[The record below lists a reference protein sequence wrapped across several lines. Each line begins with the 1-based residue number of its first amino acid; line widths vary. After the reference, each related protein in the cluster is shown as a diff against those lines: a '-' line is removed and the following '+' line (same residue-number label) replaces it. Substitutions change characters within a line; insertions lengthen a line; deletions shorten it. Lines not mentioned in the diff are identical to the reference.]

1 MARITGWTCSTRPKT
16 ARIGS
21 AQRGSSGC
29 APTNSPAR
37 LPAGSSPRDPDAW
50 RERTLGA
57 MPIYVVLSN
66 FTETGRTDVKN
77 TSERL
82 ERLAPV
88 GEKLGVKIL
97 ANAITMGQ
105 YDVVTVME
113 APDDATIAKVI
124 SKAGHRLDSVTRAG
138 QSREDGALPQ
148 ERVVH
153 LSTGKRPQS

>member
-1 MARITGWTCSTRPKT
+1 VI
-16 ARIGS
+16 
-21 AQRGSSGC
+21 RG
-29 APTNSPAR
+29 T
-37 LPAGSSPRDPDAW
+37 L

-57 MPIYVVLSN
+57 MPMYVVLSN

-82 ERLAPV
+82 DRLAPV
-88 GEKLGVKIL
+88 AQKLGVKIL

-124 SKAGHRLDSVTRAG
+124 GTVLSRGYVTTQTMRGFSIDEFRQITA
-138 QSREDGALPQ
+138 DLA
-148 ERVVH
+148 
-153 LSTGKRPQS
+153 

>member
-1 MARITGWTCSTRPKT
+1 GPWA
-16 ARIGS
+16 
-21 AQRGSSGC
+21 
-29 APTNSPAR
+29 
-37 LPAGSSPRDPDAW
+37 
-50 RERTLGA
+50 ERTMGA
-57 MPIYVVLSN
+57 MPIYVALSN

-88 GEKLGVKIL
+88 GQKLGVKIL

-124 SKAGHRLDSVTRAG
+124 GTVLSRGYVTTQTLRGFTAEEFR
-138 QSREDGALPQ
+138 QVTAQ
-148 ERVVH
+148 I
-153 LSTGKRPQS
+153 